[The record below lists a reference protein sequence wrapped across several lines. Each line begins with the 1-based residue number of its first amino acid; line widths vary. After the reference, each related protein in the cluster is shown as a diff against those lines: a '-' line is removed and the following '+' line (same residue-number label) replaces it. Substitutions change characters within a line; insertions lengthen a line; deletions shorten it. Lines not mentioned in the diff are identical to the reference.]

1 MSEPRRGREWLTAG
15 AASLDSSPTLAINER
30 MAALRRAGRPV
41 YRLGFGQSPFP
52 VPESVVAA
60 LRAHAHEKDYLPVR
74 GLPALRDAVAAH
86 HRALQGIECAPDD
99 VLVGPGSKQLL
110 FLAQLVLD
118 AELLLVSPA
127 WVSYAPQAALLGRSV
142 SWLHARAKDDWQVDP
157 VQLDRHCRE
166 RPGVRRLMILNYPNN
181 PGGTSI
187 DAAHLEALAAVL
199 RRHGIV
205 VIVDEIYALTHH
217 EGAQPSLAAWY
228 PEGTIVSSGLSK
240 WCGAGGWRIGTF
252 AFPPELRWLRDA
264 MVVAA
269 SETHS
274 AVAAPVQYAAAVAF
288 RGSPEIDRYLAD
300 SRRVLGA
307 VGRLSARLL
316 QEAGWSVRPPA
327 GGFYL
332 FPDGESCRASGIAT
346 SAALCERLLEARGV
360 ATLPGE
366 AFGRPAGELTLRL
379 AYVDFDG
386 GAALQAAAREPTA
399 TLGDEF
405 AREHAPDT
413 IRGIEEMAGWME
425 EQRAR

>member
-1 MSEPRRGREWLTAG
+1 MTEIVGGSGWLTTG
-15 AASLDSSPTLAINER
+15 AAGLDASPTLAINER
-30 MAALRRAGRPV
+30 MAALRRAGRPIH
-41 YRLGFGQSPFP
+41 RLGFGQSPFP

-74 GLPALRDAVAAH
+74 GLPELRDAVAAH
-86 HRALQGIECAPDD
+86 HRALQGIDAAPDN

-127 WVSYAPQAALLGRSV
+127 WVSYAPQAALLGRGV
-142 SWLHARAKDDWQVDP
+142 SWLHARAENDWQVDP
-157 VQLDRHCRE
+157 EQLDRHCRE
-166 RPGVRRLMILNYPNN
+166 APARRRLLILNYPNN

-187 DAAHLEALAAVL
+187 DDDHLEALASVL

-217 EGAQPSLAAWY
+217 EGAQPSLATWY

-252 AFPPELRWLRDA
+252 AFPPQLGWLRDA
-264 MVVAA
+264 MAVAA

-288 RGSPEIDRYLAD
+288 RGGPEIDRYLAD

-316 QEAGWSVRPPA
+316 QDAGWMVRPPA

-332 FPDGESCRASGIAT
+332 FPDGEACRATGIAT
-346 SAALCERLLEARGV
+346 SAALCDRLLEERGV

-386 GAALQAAAREPTA
+386 AAALQAAARAPEV
-399 TLGDEF
+399 TLGDDF
-405 AREHAPDT
+405 AHAHAPDT
-413 IRGIEEMAGWME
+413 IRGIEGMAAWME
-425 EQRAR
+425 ERRGG